1 MDLDNLAF
9 RLGEIEKLVD
19 MDTVIIT
26 DPKST
31 EMEGVMDSLTETFQK
46 VTIAPPQ
53 KYKKYGQD
61 QIERFIRLIQEEEL
75 TVPKS
80 AEQCG
85 YSSHVSVQIF
95 LNPIEE
101 CWSKVKKNIRRN
113 PLNKSDMLT
122 PRIPEVCTQVTI
134 ADCNN
139 WIKHAET
146 YWERCLQ
153 KELGLK

>member
-1 MDLDNLAF
+1 
-9 RLGEIEKLVD
+9 

-31 EMEGVMDSLTETFQK
+31 EMKEVMDSLIETFQK
-46 VTIAPPQ
+46 VTVAPPQ

-85 YSSHVSVQIF
+85 YSSQQCVQAFKQVQCWMWISTVSIF
-95 LNPIEE
+95 DRLIDTNPSITLEE
-101 CWSKVKKNIRRN
+101 AKQNLSEHFDGLQVPLSRIRLKN
-113 PLNKSDMLT
+113 
-122 PRIPEVCTQVTI
+122 V
-134 ADCNN
+134 
-139 WIKHAET
+139 
-146 YWERCLQ
+146 
-153 KELGLK
+153 GLKSRKISEEILLII